1 MNREIL
7 PSNFPFLTSVILQ
20 SRILWSIRLRWIA
33 VAGYFTAT
41 FIASRVTP
49 LSLPYDKI
57 WAALYLLAG
66 INILY
71 YVVLKLFKDFSVV
84 AELIVMAIHIVVDLL
99 FLTIIIHFSGGVENP
114 VYFFYVFHVV
124 ISSIVFPRWI
134 PYIFATLV
142 VLFFSAVVY
151 AEASL
156 GLSHYCIFDETMH
169 QNDTI
174 LILVLV
180 IFTITVYVTAHI
192 CTTFMRIYRESKR
205 IIDKQN
211 LKLIESDK
219 QKTQFF
225 RFASH
230 ELKAPIVAIK
240 TSVDGV
246 LKSFGDKMD
255 PKAVKLLQRASDR
268 ARQMLEIIKELLE
281 LSRQRTL
288 INEKQ
293 KKPVAIQDLLQEIYE
308 QELPLAENKKI
319 ILEFRIDSNEI
330 HLYGV
335 KEDFSRIFL
344 NLVNNAIR
352 YTPEGGK
359 VTVTATGENKQ
370 FELRVSDTGIGIAEE
385 DREKIFSEFY
395 RSEQARNMVHY
406 GTGLGLSLVKK
417 IVEDYGGKI
426 EVESRVGEGS
436 TFIVRLPVKPAK

>member
-71 YVVLKLFKDFSVV
+71 YVILKLFKDFSVV

-180 IFTITVYVTAHI
+180 IFTITVYVTAYI

-255 PKAVKLLQRASDR
+255 PKAVNLLQRASDR

>member
-180 IFTITVYVTAHI
+180 IFTITVYVTAYI

-359 VTVTATGENKQ
+359 VTVTAAGENKQ